1 LEEEPVRALLTL
13 ILGAL
18 TLAFAVQPGLAQDR
32 YGKQKVVYHLNYSG
46 GENDGA
52 YLAALGNMRNHLTAV
67 GVKNMDAKF
76 VLHGDGVNI
85 LKAAKTN
92 DRVKG
97 AIVAL
102 KADNVEFLVCKN
114 TLTARKIDA
123 EKDLFEVF
131 EQDIVPSGVAE
142 LSYLQQKGY
151 TYVKP

>member
-1 LEEEPVRALLTL
+1 MRALLTL
-13 ILGAL
+13 IVGAL
-18 TLAFAVQPGLAQDR
+18 ILAFAAAPGVAQDR
-32 YGKQKVVYHLNYSG
+32 YGKQKVVYHLNYAG
-46 GENDGA
+46 GENDRA
-52 YLAALGNMRNHLTAV
+52 YLVALRNMRNHLSAV
-67 GVKNMDAKF
+67 GVKNLDAKI
-76 VLHGDGVNI
+76 VMHGDGVNM

-92 DRVKG
+92 DQLKG
-97 AIVAL
+97 AVVAL

-114 TLTARKIDA
+114 TLTDRKIDA